1 MSHDSMCHLCRSH
14 SAPVP
19 APGLMVYPQL
29 CGASLPDWCHTSFC
43 ESHGY
48 RPFYEYYQIGRADE
62 SDEAE
67 TEPKGEDEL
76 TSGYESSH
84 SIFGFIWQIADVTG
98 WSVDYILNK
107 VNYQTLIMMLSDAPH
122 YKKTNKSPKSSS
134 GNNIVNATPEEQAAE
149 VAGFFKS
156 NLKH

>member
-1 MSHDSMCHLCRSH
+1 
-14 SAPVP
+14 
-19 APGLMVYPQL
+19 MVYPQL
-29 CGASLPDWCHTSFC
+29 CGAPLPDWRGTAIREPYGH
-43 ESHGY
+43 

-62 SDEAE
+62 PDEAE
-67 TEPKGEDEL
+67 TEPKSEDEL

-122 YKKTNKSPKSSS
+122 FKRTNKSRKSFS
-134 GNNIVNATPEEQAAE
+134 GNNIGNATLEEQAAE
-149 VAGFFKS
+149 VVGFFKS